1 MPGRSKWFERLAL
14 LSIVTTVVGC
24 ATQPGT
30 PQRAGHSNIASKGLQ
45 GGIANESLSSL
56 ESVLRSRL
64 VSTDAIVL
72 AEPGLIRVRFA
83 AAAVF
88 SVDAAELSTDAGEI
102 LQPLAKALM
111 DAPATTVEVST
122 YTDGLDS
129 GAHALGFTQQRADL
143 IGSYLNQHGVA
154 SNRIRTR
161 GEGQINPITGNYEPE
176 DRRANRRVE
185 ISISA
190 LSS

>member
-1 MPGRSKWFERLAL
+1 MPGRSQWFKSLAL
-14 LSIVTTVVGC
+14 ISIVTAVVGC

-30 PQRAGHSNIASKGLQ
+30 PKRAGHSNIASKASRD
-45 GGIANESLSSL
+45 GIANESLNSL

-72 AEPGLIRVRFA
+72 AEPGLIRIRFA

-88 SVDAAELSTDAGEI
+88 SVDAAELSSDADEI
-102 LQPLAKALM
+102 LQPLAEALM
-111 DAPATTVEVST
+111 GAPATSVDVTT

-143 IGSYLNQHGVA
+143 IGSYLTQHGVA
-154 SNRIRTR
+154 STRIRTR
-161 GEGQINPITGNYEPE
+161 GEGQTRPITGNSEPE